1 MQENILNTCLLFQIA
16 SGVGLSPGHTVHL
29 LQPVTAKT
37 VCAAGK
43 KLISFRRKNN
53 QYMVCS
59 GNQLHAARL
68 VPALV
73 STQKSPPPSVVKFT
87 NLNSSMNKDVIS
99 LLANTNLIKD
109 CPPLVESSVIKPV
122 QSSELSA
129 LKLKQV
135 LPSVGP
141 TFIPGKMRTA
151 SSNAVSDDNVRTTTN
166 IPGLTLMTHT
176 TPTDSTASCA
186 LTQVVNTTQNKP
198 IVSVLNSNS
207 CATAIIPKKL
217 ESLPSS
223 PALLRTVASNVSVSK
238 QVTTNANSV
247 EPKSVNMSMTSP
259 LSASRPFM
267 SGVSIEVP
275 CSRSRVC
282 SGNGVDSEE
291 SQMSQNDGVSGVRI
305 LDEKSEKDIS
315 SLKDLDEKSQKGV
328 TKSDKKKLRA
338 DISTTVSSNEKS
350 QSDTASVRRTSKQK
364 LQNIKISSAA
374 SSDKTTH
381 KSPVASPKK
390 DCHTTSSPKS
400 RSKAREV
407 TVNTAKNR
415 LRSYSKRKRT
425 KVPVGMMVTRSSSRR
440 K

>member
-1 MQENILNTCLLFQIA
+1 MFQIA

-29 LQPVTAKT
+29 LQPVTTKT
-37 VCAAGK
+37 VCASGK

-73 STQKSPPPSVVKFT
+73 STQKSPPSSVIKFT
-87 NLNSSMNKDVIS
+87 NSNSSVNKDVIS

-122 QSSELSA
+122 QPSEFSA
-129 LKLKQV
+129 LKLRHL
-135 LPSVGP
+135 LPAAGSN
-141 TFIPGKMRTA
+141 FIPAKKRTA
-151 SSNAVSDDNVRTTTN
+151 SSNAVSDDNVCTTTN

-176 TPTDSTASCA
+176 SPTDSTASCA
-186 LTQVVNTTQNKP
+186 LTPQVVNTTQNKP

-207 CATAIIPKKL
+207 CATIIIPKKL
-217 ESLPSS
+217 EPSPSS
-223 PALLRTVASNVSVSK
+223 PALLRTVDPNISVSK
-238 QVTTNANSV
+238 QVTSNANSE
-247 EPKSVNMSMTSP
+247 EPKSVKMSMTSP
-259 LSASRPFM
+259 TSD
-267 SGVSIEVP
+267 VSIEVP
-275 CSRSRVC
+275 CSRSRVS

-291 SQMSQNDGVSGVRI
+291 SQESQNDSVSDVRI

-315 SLKDLDEKSQKGV
+315 GLKELDEKSPKGA

-338 DISTTVSSNEKS
+338 DISTSVSSNEKS
-350 QSDTASVRRTSKQK
+350 QSDTASVSRTSKQK
-364 LQNIKISSAA
+364 LQYNKISSAA

-390 DCHTTSSPKS
+390 DCRTTSSPKY
-400 RSKAREV
+400 RPKARKV
-407 TVNTAKNR
+407 TANTTKNR
-415 LRSYSKRKRT
+415 LRSNSKKKRT
-425 KVPVGMMVTRSSSRR
+425 EVPVEMMVTRSSSRR